1 MTATTAHPASDL
13 LRDLS
18 LLIRSRYGLIF
29 LRTVEEDRAETLLRY
44 LADSMSL
51 ALFVWRRSKGL
62 KRSGLGS
69 EIYDTKDLIK
79 ALAHAERSNQP
90 AIYQFRVHESDFE
103 NPTSVEHLRDAIEPF
118 QRRPGALVLTGPDVE
133 VPPALQAQS
142 ALLHLPPPAPQDY
155 RELIR
160 HILRDVSQ
168 RMNVDYTLSRE
179 ELKRVL
185 NGLQGLTLMEAEK
198 VLTKSIIEDGKL
210 SIEDLQ
216 GIVDAKREVVEED
229 GVLEYFPIE
238 ESLAEIAG
246 LDALKSWLRQRQ
258 QLLLNPGGAAQYGL
272 AFPKG
277 ILLVGVPGCGKSLS
291 AKAVATEWSLP
302 LLRLDPSRLY
312 NKYIGE
318 TEKNF
323 RRAVATAERIAPV
336 ILWIDELEKA
346 FASGGA
352 EDGGVS
358 KRVFGT
364 FLSWMQDREAPV
376 FVVATANDV
385 HRLPPELLRKGR
397 FDEIFFVDLPDPV
410 GRREILA
417 IHLSRRG
424 QEPTGFDLDR
434 LVAETH
440 DFSGAELEQAVV
452 AALFT
457 AFAAERE
464 LDDDLLLG
472 EVRATRP
479 LAQTMAEK
487 VEGLRTWAAG
497 RVRSAHSDE
506 ARG

>member
-1 MTATTAHPASDL
+1 MTKRSNPASDL

-29 LRTVEEDRAETLLRY
+29 LRTAEEDRAETLLRY

-62 KRSGLGS
+62 KRSGLES
-69 EIYDTKDLIK
+69 EIYDTKDLLK
-79 ALAHAERSNQP
+79 ALTHAEKSAQP
-90 AIYQFRVHESDFE
+90 AIYQFRVHEADFE
-103 NPTSVEHLRDAIEPF
+103 HPTMVEHLRDAIEPY
-118 QRRPGALVLTGPDVE
+118 QTRPGAVVLTGPDIE

-142 ALLHLPPPAPQDY
+142 ALLQLPPPAPQDY
-155 RELIR
+155 QELIR
-160 HILRDVSQ
+160 HILRDLSQ
-168 RMNVDYTLSRE
+168 RMKVDYTLSRE

-198 VLTKSIIEDGKL
+198 VLTKSIVEDGKL
-210 SIEDLQ
+210 SIEDLEH
-216 GIVDAKREVVEED
+216 IVDAKREIVEED
-229 GVLEYFPIE
+229 GVLEYFPVE
-238 ESLAEIAG
+238 ESLAEMAG

-258 QLLLNPGGAAQYGL
+258 QLLLNPTAAEQYNL
-272 AFPKG
+272 PFPKG

-346 FASGGA
+346 LASGGA
-352 EDGGVS
+352 DDGGVS
-358 KRVFGT
+358 KRVFGN

-397 FDEIFFVDLPDPV
+397 FDEIFFVDLPGPES
-410 GRREILA
+410 RREILK
-417 IHLSRRG
+417 IHLAKRG
-424 QEPTGFDLDR
+424 QDAQVFDLDR
-434 LVAETH
+434 LVDETH

-452 AALFT
+452 AALFA
-457 AFAAERE
+457 AFAAERD
-464 LDDDLLLG
+464 LDDETLLY
-472 EVRATRP
+472 EIRATRP
-479 LAQTMAEK
+479 LARTMAER
-487 VEGLRTWAAG
+487 VEELRLWAEG
-497 RVRSAHSDE
+497 RVRSAHSD
-506 ARG
+506 GD